1 MLITHE
7 RIAALAP
14 HVVGLVADQMA
25 AALETAMPQFGV
37 VTALGRAHFMAQAC
51 HESAGFTH
59 FVENLHYT
67 DPQRLDH
74 LFLAVRGVDDAA
86 QLIEQGPEAIAN
98 RVYARR
104 NGNDSES
111 TGDGWRFRGR
121 GLFQLTGRD
130 SYARAAGDLGH
141 PYVAE
146 PDLVAQPE
154 GAVLTALWFWQKNGC
169 GSAAARDDV
178 QAVTRIINGP
188 ALAGLQER
196 EDLTEKA
203 KAIFQ

>member
-1 MLITHE
+1 MITATD
-7 RIAALAP
+7 ILALAP
-14 HVVGLVADQMA
+14 HALGPEKLA
-25 AALETAMPQFGV
+25 AALESSMPDFGV
-37 VTALGRAHFMAQAC
+37 NTPLARAHFLAQAC
-51 HESAGFTH
+51 HESSGFTH

-67 DPQRLDH
+67 DPSRLDD
-74 LFLAVRGVDDAA
+74 LFLAVRGVADAA
-86 QLIEQGPEAIAN
+86 QLITQGPEAIAN

-104 NGNDSES
+104 NGNGAES

-130 SYARAAGDLGH
+130 SYSRAAGDLGH

-169 GSAAARDDV
+169 GYAAARDDV
-178 QAVTRIINGP
+178 AAVTRIINGP
-188 ALAGLQER
+188 GMAGLEER
-196 EDLTEKA
+196 VALTAKA
-203 KAIFQ
+203 KEIFQ